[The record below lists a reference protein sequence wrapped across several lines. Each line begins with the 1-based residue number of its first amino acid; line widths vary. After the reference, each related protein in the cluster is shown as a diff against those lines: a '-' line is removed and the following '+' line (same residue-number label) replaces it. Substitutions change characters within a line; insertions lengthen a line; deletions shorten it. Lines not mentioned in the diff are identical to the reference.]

1 MIFLEKVARTSKKDF
16 YIGNPKAK
24 YEDWAVSRFTF
35 GAIRGHFVQE
45 FRFGGRKDSRMV
57 ML

>member
-1 MIFLEKVARTSKKDF
+1 MEKVARTSKKDF

-35 GAIRGHFVQE
+35 GAIRTVGVHKAHKNLQGNL
-45 FRFGGRKDSRMV
+45 RDRKSV
-57 ML
+57 V